1 MTIPM
6 LILSF
11 LTLAAVCASIFAL
24 IVVRRSSAQR
34 QFSLLSEHST
44 QLEEL
49 SLQLR
54 NLRARLNMQA
64 YRARKR
70 GESTEQTTESDS
82 VGELAPAGSA
92 AAEWK
97 RKMNLQL
104 ALGRK
109 PT

>member
-11 LTLAAVCASIFAL
+11 LTLAAVCVSIFAL
-24 IVVRRSSAQR
+24 AVVRRSSGQR
-34 QFSLLSEHST
+34 QLSLLSEHST

-70 GESTEQTTESDS
+70 GESTESTNNEDS
-82 VGELAPAGSA
+82 AELAPVSKSA
-92 AAEWK
+92 EDWK
-97 RKMNLQL
+97 RRMNLQL
-104 ALGRK
+104 ALNRNPK
-109 PT
+109 